1 MGRNKHKSRVPEPVV
16 ELPEDFKRLL
26 RSKLKQQDKGAY
38 KKALKLYADN
48 ELGYV
53 TVINAKPGEI
63 DITAIFR
70 EKERRKQEA
79 QKKLERW
86 EERGRYW
93 RSLEKIYSSEAAE
106 KDIIQAGGYCAAI
119 EEGVIVVIDH
129 EQGNARQG
137 GTVYE
142 NTKYNHFVWQL
153 ESTLAGIKRDF
164 PEMYELLTPYL
175 PATIEDAKTDKTGGV
190 RL

>member
-1 MGRNKHKSRVPEPVV
+1 MKRKTHKRPVPELVV
-16 ELPEDFKRLL
+16 ELPEDFKQML
-26 RSKLKQQDKGAY
+26 RSKLKQQDEGSY

-63 DITAIFR
+63 DISAIFR

-93 RSLEKIYSSEAAE
+93 QSLEKIYSSETAE
-106 KDIIQAGGYCAAI
+106 KDIITVGGYCAAI

-129 EQGNARQG
+129 EPGNARQG

-142 NTKYNHFVWQL
+142 NTKYAHFVWQL
-153 ESTLAGIKRDF
+153 EGTFAKIKRDF
-164 PEMYELLTPYL
+164 PEMYELLTPYI
-175 PATIEDAKTDKTGGV
+175 PATIEDAKTDKTTGV
-190 RL
+190 SL